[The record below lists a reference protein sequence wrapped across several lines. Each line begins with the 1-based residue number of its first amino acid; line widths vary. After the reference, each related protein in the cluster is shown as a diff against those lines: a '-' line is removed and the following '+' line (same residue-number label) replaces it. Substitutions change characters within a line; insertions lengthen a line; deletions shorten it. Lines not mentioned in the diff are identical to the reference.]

1 MALYRKKLQNGMY
14 YNHITTDRF
23 KTAYLS
29 VNFILPLEKDSA
41 AYYALLPCVLQRGC
55 KKYPEYKNLVRRFD
69 ELYGTSITVGNT
81 KRGEA
86 EVVSFSINMLDN
98 AYLPEGEDLDLLRE
112 ATRLLLDVITD
123 PITENDLFLEKN
135 VESERRNCM
144 DARRAAINNK
154 QRYAYERCV
163 SLMFAGERYGVPA
176 DGEIED
182 YENIDP
188 AKLVCLYNDMLQ
200 SACAEIFYVGKDS
213 PEKVEALLL
222 ENPVFSNRI
231 DGDVTFP
238 KTVRDFDVKEVRHFE
253 ETTPAEQGKLVIG
266 YRVATQDTCALSL
279 FNEIYGGSPSSKLFM
294 NVREKLSLCY
304 YCSSQGDAMK
314 GVLFVFAGI
323 ENENVETALAEIKK
337 QLDNI
342 RQSEIT
348 DEELLCAKQSLANAY
363 RSLSDSAKAME
374 TWYLRRIMEG
384 NLEEPEEVLKKIAA
398 LDAEDVVRVAK
409 SIVCDTVYF
418 LKGDKSSVYNKAD
431 REDEE

>member
-1 MALYRKKLQNGMY
+1 MALYRRELGNGIH
-14 YNHITTDRF
+14 YNHIRTDRF

-29 VNFILPLEKDSA
+29 VNFVLPLEKESA

-98 AYLPEGEDLDLLRE
+98 AYLPEGEDMDLLRE
-112 ATRLLLDVITD
+112 AVGLLLDIIAD
-123 PITENDLFLEKN
+123 PVTENDLFLEKN

-163 SLMFAGERYGVPA
+163 SLMFEGERYGVCA
-176 DGEIED
+176 DGEIAD
-182 YENIDP
+182 YENLDP
-188 AKLVCLYNDMLQ
+188 AKLVRLYNEMLE

-222 ENPVFSNRI
+222 EKPIFANRA

-238 KTVRDFDVKEVRHFE
+238 KTVRDFDVKAVRRFE
-253 ETTPAEQGKLVIG
+253 ETTPAEQGKLVVG
-266 YRVATQDTCALSL
+266 YRVGTQDACALSL

-304 YCSSQGDAMK
+304 SCSSLGDAIK
-314 GVLFVFAGI
+314 GALFVLAGI
-323 ENENVETALAEIKK
+323 ENDNLEITLSEIEK
-337 QLDNI
+337 QLNNI
-342 RQSEIT
+342 RQNEISN
-348 DEELLCAKQSLANAY
+348 EEILCAKQSLKNGY

-384 NLEEPEEVLKKIAA
+384 NCEDPETVLEKIDT
-398 LDAEDVVRVAK
+398 LTAEDVVRVANAV
-409 SIVCDTVYF
+409 VCDTIYF
-418 LKGDKSSVYNKAD
+418 LKGDKSAAYNEAD
-431 REDEE
+431 CEVEE